1 MDEKAQRNV
10 IVFNQSKNEIFSPNN
25 GLKTL
30 NRKLRSTWK
39 IQRYNGCMKINQE
52 LLIYSRMWL
61 D

>member
-39 IQRYNGCMKINQE
+39 IQRYYGCMKTNQE